1 MWEET
6 SDGSQKT
13 TELTLLWVSLF
24 LEHNPFDLVTFPFP
38 QIYDL
43 LEWLVSISCLFESR
57 PWGTTAQE
65 CPETNWSYRLNM
77 MESLTYL
84 DMDFVISLGETNI
97 LKIAFH
103 LECLLN
109 YGAL

>member
-1 MWEET
+1 
-6 SDGSQKT
+6 
-13 TELTLLWVSLF
+13 
-24 LEHNPFDLVTFPFP
+24 
-38 QIYDL
+38 
-43 LEWLVSISCLFESR
+43 
-57 PWGTTAQE
+57 
-65 CPETNWSYRLNM
+65 M